1 MEEQRFSA
9 FGALALVFVFAFI
22 SVAAALAPEPILVT
36 PVEFATSDGTVRG
49 HLATIDLRSDRLDIV
64 VTAPLAKPDPT
75 GKSDSTLIPTD
86 TWAADLGLT
95 LAINANFFG
104 VIKSDGKSTGYIADA
119 PADIMGLCISD
130 GVLISPARV
139 VSDAADPALLFAKD
153 RRATV
158 TRATPALAKDA
169 HDAVAGIGKG
179 SDDLAGTLLIEDGVS
194 RADSARVDPAKRHPR
209 TAAGVSADG
218 WTLTLLVLDGRQKDW
233 SVGATLPEVAQF
245 LLARGVTN
253 ALALDG
259 GGSSTFFYDPTPD
272 RKGDE
277 TKNKPSDGT
286 VRPVA
291 NHLGFKLTPE
301 SDKSPVNKPTGS
313 TRGSTIEKHPT

>member
-1 MEEQRFSA
+1 MEVPRISSL
-9 FGALALVFVFAFI
+9 GALALVFLFAFI
-22 SVAAALAPEPILVT
+22 SLAAALTPEPIVVT
-36 PVEFATSDGTVRG
+36 PIEFTTSEGTVRG

-64 VTAPLAKPDPT
+64 VTAPLAKPDAS
-75 GKSDSTLIPTD
+75 GKTDSTLQPTD
-86 TWAADLGLT
+86 TWAAQQNLT

-104 VIKSDGKSTGYIADA
+104 VVKSDGKSAGYTADA

-139 VSDAADPALLFAKD
+139 VGTDADPALLFAKD
-153 RRATV
+153 RRATI

-179 SDDLAGTLLIEDGVS
+179 SDDLAGTLLIEHGAS
-194 RADSARVDPAKRHPR
+194 LADSARVDPAKRHPR

-218 WTLTLLVLDGRQKDW
+218 WTLTLLVLDGRQKAW
-233 SVGATLPEVAQF
+233 SVGATLPEVAQ
-245 LLARGVTN
+245 LLLDRGCTN

-259 GGSSTFFYDPTPD
+259 GGSSTFFYDPTPA
-272 RKGDE
+272 KHGDE
-277 TKNKPSDGT
+277 TKNKPSDGA

-291 NHLGFKLTPE
+291 NHLGFRL
-301 SDKSPVNKPTGS
+301 SDQKPSSS
-313 TRGSTIEKHPT
+313 TRRSSEEMDPT